1 MKVKY
6 LLLGALAVAVLITAC
21 NKPQETP
28 APTSEPADKATTE
41 QVAKEAEAAANSQE
55 PKPDAAADTKE
66 AEAQKTDDANKAKEG
81 VEGNKDGDKAQEA
94 GKTDDK
100 AQNDTPAEE
109 LKAEDKVSEDQKY

>member
-55 PKPDAAADTKE
+55 PKPEAEATKE
-66 AEAQKTDDANKAKEG
+66 AEAPKTDDANKAKEG
-81 VEGNKDGDKAQEA
+81 AETNKDGDKA
-94 GKTDDK
+94 KTD
-100 AQNDTPAEE
+100 APAEE